1 MKDLLSEAAL
11 SVTEAKMKNPLALAY
26 VGDTVWDLL
35 VRRRLLRSNAQAGT
49 LHKRAVSMV
58 NAGAQAEA
66 FGRIEAHLSEVE
78 SDIARRGGNAHAH
91 HAAPKNQDPVAYSK
105 ATGLEALF
113 GYLYLSGQLERIAQL
128 FDLALPDA

>member
-1 MKDLLSEAAL
+1 MKDLLSEAVL

-26 VGDTVWDLL
+26 VGDTIWDLL

-66 FGRIEAHLSEVE
+66 FGRIEDHLTEAE

-128 FDLALPDA
+128 FELALPDA

>member
-66 FGRIEAHLSEVE
+66 FERIEAHLSEAE